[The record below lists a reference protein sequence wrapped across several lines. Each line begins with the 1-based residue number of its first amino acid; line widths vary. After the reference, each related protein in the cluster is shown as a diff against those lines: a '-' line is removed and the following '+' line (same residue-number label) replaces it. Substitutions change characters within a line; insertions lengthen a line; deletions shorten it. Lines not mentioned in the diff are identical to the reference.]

1 MSATYNYFPYLAE
14 GREYDFRDKSR
25 SIRETMSR
33 FYARTS
39 RMFRYGDLPKTID
52 RESLEVYLQSGGYSL
67 WKETK
72 GGLYVYSGGLGG
84 EPDEYYHPTIATISN
99 PAQNISGNFKI
110 GKDCILMKNDSM
122 LNGIDDIIRK
132 YATLMAENELSLWI
146 GLINTR
152 IISLMTAKDDNQSE
166 ALNEYIQD
174 VIDGNLHSIFDESFV
189 LDGIK
194 IQPYANSSFSNNLV
208 QMTEIEQFLMGNLYR
223 ELGLKGAYNTKRE
236 NISEAESKVG
246 DDTLKPLIDDMLLC
260 RKEGLEKV
268 NEMFGTNITVELDSA
283 WEESEVREEEQE
295 DEKKEGGLKGLLN
308 KLTGGATDEEKK
320 EETDPE

>member
-1 MSATYNYFPYLAE
+1 MSETYNYFPYLME
-14 GREYDFRDKSR
+14 SREYDFRDKSR
-25 SIRETMSR
+25 SIRETMAR

-39 RMFRYGDLPKTID
+39 RMFRYRNLPDTID
-52 RESLEVYLQSGGYSL
+52 RESLEVYLQANGFSL

-72 GGLYVYSGGLGG
+72 GGIYVYSGGLGG

-110 GKDCILMKNDSM
+110 GDECVLMKNDSM

-174 VIDGNLHSIFDESFV
+174 IIDGNLHSIFDESFV

-246 DDTLKPLIDDMLLC
+246 DETLKPLIDDMLLC
-260 RKEGLEKV
+260 RQEGLEKV
-268 NEMFGTNITVELDSA
+268 NSMFGTDISVELDSA
-283 WEESEVREEEQE
+283 WEESEVREEEQ
-295 DEKKEGGLKGLLN
+295 DEEQKSGGLKGLLN
-308 KLTGGATDEEKK
+308 KLTGGSNDEEKK
-320 EETDPE
+320 EETDTE